1 MTALAQH
8 RAQPLSATNDVR
20 HLTLARIA
28 HPHVAIRARRAVNTW
43 WGNVSLL
50 VAGAAVYFGVRHLTQ
65 GTQAAADRH
74 AHWVTSFEDH
84 VGLRHEAWVQDHTA
98 SHGWVIAAADD
109 IYIYGHWPFIILTMT
124 WLLIRH
130 REQFTVA
137 RNALLLSG
145 GLALIVFAA
154 FPVTPPRLADPGIT
168 DTVAVHTN
176 AYRVLQPPAFTN
188 AYAAMPSLH
197 CGWDLLV
204 AGVLASTFAS
214 RWIRAVLA
222 VIPVLMA
229 ASVII
234 TGNHYFVDILA
245 GDLLATAALL
255 IVRRR
260 VGRRMA
266 DAPPVDIERNVQ
278 LGGARARHLTKA
290 A

>member
-1 MTALAQH
+1 MTSVAQH
-8 RAQPLSATNDVR
+8 RARHLPATSAR
-20 HLTLARIA
+20 HLTLARIT
-28 HPHVAIRARRAVNTW
+28 HPHVGAPARRGVNTW

-65 GTQAAADRH
+65 GTEPAADRH
-74 AHWVTSFEDH
+74 AHWVTTFEQRL
-84 VGLRHEAWVQDHTA
+84 GLHHEAWVQDHTA
-98 SHGWVIAAADD
+98 SHGWVTAAADD
-109 IYIYGHWPFIILTMT
+109 IYIYGHWPFIIATMT

-130 REQFTVA
+130 REQFTLA

-154 FPVTPPRLADPGIT
+154 FPVTPPRLADPAIT

-176 AYRVLQPPAFTN
+176 AYRLLQPPAFTN

-222 VIPVLMA
+222 AVPVLMA

-234 TGNHYFVDILA
+234 TGNHYFVDVLA
-245 GDLLATAALL
+245 GDLLATAALVA
-255 IVRRR
+255 VRHFA
-260 VGRRMA
+260 GRRTA
-266 DAPPVDIERNVQ
+266 QTPPVVVEQPVRSGV
-278 LGGARARHLTKA
+278 AAARHLSNA